1 MPGRNRSEAAV
12 TGAMLA
18 TLKRRLWNT
27 GLRHTRMWKLAKI
40 GWNDRRKARA
50 LERLP
55 ARNAHSSEIRIL
67 VINHFFD
74 GEIEA
79 LTRQLEG
86 QTDISI
92 LSLTPEPFFSRAVA
106 WFPESIERAE
116 VPYDDSGLEAVRLR
130 FRKYCEKL
138 FQEINGRFPFQCILT
153 PSDSFYWLRE
163 FILVCRRHG
172 IPTLVADKEGT
183 ISPRSFAVEPQ
194 RITRLFPPIAD
205 RFFVWSDR
213 QRRFWIRAGANA
225 TQVEVVGSMRSDLF
239 VNAPAGE
246 PRTLLCFDFDLD
258 AYIANM
264 DWTALGWTGERT
276 WADLRHAVHRVL
288 ARVARKHPGLQVI
301 LKCHPQQ
308 VVTGVS
314 TELLDRPNISI
325 LTGAPRGLPGLI
337 ADSYAVVGF
346 QTTALLEAALAGK
359 TVFYTAWGPL
369 YERMSPHIL
378 PWSDSGY
385 GITHVRSEE
394 ELERVLTQAVS
405 SERQPDEPTLDR
417 SRLSDYF
424 HQADG
429 HVTERLLGRL
439 AEVVREGSR
448 CRFG

>member
-1 MPGRNRSEAAV
+1 MPSRNGAKARV

-18 TLKRRLWNT
+18 PLKRRLWST
-27 GLRHTRMWKLAKI
+27 GLRRTAMWKLAKI
-40 GWNDRRKARA
+40 AWNDRRKARA

-55 ARNAHSSEIRIL
+55 VHNARSSEIRIL

-86 QTDISI
+86 RTDISL

-116 VPYDDSGLEAVRLR
+116 IPYDEPGLETVRAR
-130 FRKYCEKL
+130 FRSYCERL
-138 FQEINGRFPFQCILT
+138 YEEIAGRFPFQCILT

-172 IPTLVADKEGT
+172 IPTIVADKEGT

-194 RITRLFPPIAD
+194 RIARLFPPIAD

-213 QRRFWIRAGANA
+213 QRRFWIRAGADA
-225 TQVEVVGSMRSDLF
+225 AKVAVVGSMRSDLF
-239 VNAPAGE
+239 VNAAAE
-246 PRTLLCFDFDLD
+246 ESKTLLCFDFDLD

-264 DWTALGWTGERT
+264 DWAALGWKGERD
-276 WADLRHAVHRVL
+276 WAYLRQAVHRVL
-288 ARVARKHPGLQVI
+288 ARVARQHPELQVI

-308 VVTGVS
+308 VVTDVS
-314 TELLDRPNISI
+314 TELLDRPNVFI

-337 ADSYAVVGF
+337 GEAHAVVGF

-359 TVFYTAWGPL
+359 PVFYTAWGPL

-378 PWSDSGY
+378 PWSDPGY

-394 ELERVLTQAVS
+394 
-405 SERQPDEPTLDR
+405 
-417 SRLSDYF
+417 
-424 HQADG
+424 
-429 HVTERLLGRL
+429 
-439 AEVVREGSR
+439 
-448 CRFG
+448 